1 MAELFEVHSTPPS
14 QTRGAKASDRPYLKP
29 LDIPQSLLSLQ
40 DDAEWDTAVSFVHL
54 NKAFLEGMQISDLCC
69 RFLLR
74 AINLLLALVGCA
86 MIVFAVYMYL
96 DVRRRSLEGFPWCAA
111 H

>member
-1 MAELFEVHSTPPS
+1 MAEILEVHSMPPS
-14 QTRGAKASDRPYLKP
+14 QTVGARTSDRPHLKP
-29 LDIPQSLLSLQ
+29 LDIPKNLPILQ
-40 DDAEWDTAVSFVHL
+40 DDAEWDKAMSFIHL
-54 NKAFLEGMQISDLCC
+54 NKAFLEKMQTSELCC

-86 MIVFAVYMYL
+86 MIVFAVYTYL
-96 DVRRRSLEGFPWCAA
+96 DVRRRSLEGFPWCAS